1 MIDKIAK
8 FKKLKTR
15 EKVLILGLATTLIFS
30 LYFQMVY
37 KPIASETK
45 RYKFQIDK
53 QKARLD
59 ELEVKTPVIGKQ
71 KESIVT
77 LESQTEKMEK
87 EIAQIEDQLPSKA
100 NTSGL
105 LTEIMRQ
112 TQSLELASASQKMQE
127 SNDLSQIFIELRFN
141 ADYKATINFI
151 NRVESISSFLI
162 NEEMEISEPKTKDAQ
177 RDTTT
182 ARVLISSVLGNGQA
196 DFSKSNKSPK
206 DLKIKRDIF
215 VSNKKPAAQIRKVD
229 LKLEGV
235 SFLAAGS
242 TAILNSEVVRVGS
255 EIKGYTVKEISLNSI
270 IVTDGTNDHVLA
282 IER

>member
-162 NEEMEISEPKTKDAQ
+162 IEEMEISEPKTKDAQ